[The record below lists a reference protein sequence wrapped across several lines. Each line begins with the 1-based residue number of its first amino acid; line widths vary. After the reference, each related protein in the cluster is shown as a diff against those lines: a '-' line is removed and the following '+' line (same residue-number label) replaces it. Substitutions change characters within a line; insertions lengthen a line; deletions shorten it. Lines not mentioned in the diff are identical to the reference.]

1 MLGSAGSSI
10 SKALACFGVMAALAS
25 GGAAQAADYG
35 SPILDPTPVAEQMPA
50 VDGINFKA
58 GFVSGVIGGY
68 ANHMFLASVATPFPY
83 FDQFGAQL
91 DLGIGNYRSDYISAA
106 AGLHLFWRDP
116 SIGLLGIYGDWGYVN
131 PEHAG
136 RMGFEAAIYNGPW
149 TLEGVAGVTFG
160 QHVLTQFFD
169 EVDLAYYFTDNFKGS
184 IGHRLTTRGNVG
196 NISFEYM
203 PELGAMNGWSIY
215 GEAEAGEDE
224 YYGAWVGLRYSFGNS
239 KANTLKERDRQADPT
254 VRIPRNLASV
264 TRCGDIQDPA
274 RYHKSWNGF
283 ATHYTKNLCGSKD
296 DLNEYGAIEGK
307 L

>member
-1 MLGSAGSSI
+1 MLKLLSVATLGAFCVASAVD
-10 SKALACFGVMAALAS
+10 AH
-25 GGAAQAADYG
+25 AAD
-35 SPILDPTPVAEQMPA
+35 PLDPTPVAYQGGA

-58 GFVSGVIGGY
+58 SAITGVIGGY
-68 ANHMFLASVATPFPY
+68 TNHMFLASVATPLPY
-83 FDQFGAQL
+83 LDQFGAQL
-91 DLGIGNYRSDYISAA
+91 DFGIGNYRSDYISAA

-116 SIGLLGIYGDWGYVN
+116 SVGLVGIYGDWGYVN

-136 RMGFEAAIYNGPW
+136 RVGLEASMYNGNW

-169 EVDLAYYFTDNFKGS
+169 EVDLAYYFTDNFRAS

-203 PELGAMNGWSIY
+203 PELGAGNGWSIY
-215 GEAEAGEDE
+215 GEAEAGEDD
-224 YYGAWVGLRYSFGNS
+224 YSGAWIGLRYSFGTS
-239 KANTLKERDRQADPT
+239 SASTLKARDRTADPT

-274 RYHKSWNGF
+274 NYHQSWNGF
-283 ATHYTKNLCGSKD
+283 ETHRTKNLCGSAD
-296 DLNEYGAIEGK
+296 DLADYGAIEGK